1 MSDAPVPPNPT
12 RVEELVARLRQ
23 RARHSEQQGLVI
35 NAETDDQAASALTSL
50 SLRVKELEEALKP
63 LVSKRKAIEADVGLP
78 AAAVE
83 APSAERV
90 RNNPY
95 APDGV
100 PSSERDEIG
109 NGWVKRSERLPTVG
123 GTYLVGA
130 YDDTTPL
137 PRTFVRFW
145 ASFFLFDAGP
155 EWQILDAEHEHRTV
169 EYWIDLP
176 PHPEHPG
183 RKPAVRADRDDIIEM
198 CARTEPTKYD
208 LVPGRYQ
215 KRTLIKRISY
225 VLTGGQFGIE
235 PGYVVLGLSDPEVT
249 P

>member
-12 RVEELVARLRQ
+12 RVEVEEPA
-23 RARHSEQQGLVI
+23 AW
-35 NAETDDQAASALTSL
+35 QA
-50 SLRVKELEEALKP
+50 RVKYSFGWGQWQNITKEQFDEFTARP
-63 LVSKRKAIEADVGLP
+63 GKR
-78 AAAVE
+78 
-83 APSAERV
+83 
-90 RNNPY
+90 
-95 APDGV
+95 
-100 PSSERDEIG
+100 EIG